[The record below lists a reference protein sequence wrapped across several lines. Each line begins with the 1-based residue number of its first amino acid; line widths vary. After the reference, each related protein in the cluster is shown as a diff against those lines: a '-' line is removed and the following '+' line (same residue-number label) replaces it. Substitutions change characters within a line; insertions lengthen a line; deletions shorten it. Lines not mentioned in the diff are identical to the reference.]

1 MRRGLFGFVVAVAAL
16 GFSLF
21 IFVSTVRK
29 NTTCAN
35 TASCKKSLSFL
46 VENDAAGFFGGQ
58 AVAPPKV
65 DLTQNVLPAEVS
77 SAPAGE
83 KHIYIDLTNQ
93 TLTAYEGDKIFMQT
107 YISSGKWFPTPTGEF
122 TIWEKLRAT
131 RMAGGQGAD
140 YYNLPNVP
148 YVMYFSGSGVS
159 SGRGFGIHG
168 TYWHDNFGH
177 PMSHGCVNMRTIDAE
192 KLYYW
197 ADPQTTG
204 NATLAGAGNGGTK
217 ITIYGQAPR

>member
-1 MRRGLFGFVVAVAAL
+1 MRRNFIGFVLAFAAL
-16 GFSLF
+16 LISSF
-21 IFVSTVRK
+21 IIIESIRQNSV
-29 NTTCAN
+29 CAN
-35 TASCKKSLSFL
+35 TGSCRKSLSLL
-46 VENDAAGFFGGQ
+46 VENDAAGVFGGV
-58 AVAPPKV
+58 AVTPPKV

-77 SAPAGE
+77 NVPAGE

-131 RMAGGQGAD
+131 RMTGGQGAD
-140 YYNLPNVP
+140 YYDLPNVP
-148 YVMYFSGSGVS
+148 YVMFFSGSGVS
-159 SGRGFGIHG
+159 PGRGFGLHG

-192 KLYYW
+192 KLYSW
-197 ADPQTTG
+197 VNPPTVGGT
-204 NATLAGAGNGGTK
+204 TLAGSSNPGTK
-217 ITIYGQAPR
+217 ITIYGQAPI